1 MNQRRY
7 EDIIRTHK
15 DSIYRVC
22 LGYIYEPDLVEDL
35 FQEVLIALWKSLST
49 FRGEASL
56 STFIYRVTVNT
67 AISFNRKRKK
77 DLRGDLLEHIPAV
90 YNSPADEIT
99 NKEELELLR
108 TCIRRLQEQDR
119 LIITLHLE
127 ELSYKEIAD
136 IAGISVN
143 YVGVKINRIKA
154 TLKQCIQD
162 NE

>member
-7 EDIIRTHK
+7 EDIIRMHK
-15 DSIYRVC
+15 DTIYRVC
-22 LGYIYEPDLVEDL
+22 LGYIYEADLVEDL

-49 FRGEASL
+49 FRGEARL

-67 AISFNRKRKK
+67 AISFNRKLKK
-77 DLRGDLLEHIPAV
+77 HHWENRLEHSPVV
-90 YNSPADEIT
+90 YDSPADEIT

-108 TCIRRLQEQDR
+108 SCIRRLEDQDR